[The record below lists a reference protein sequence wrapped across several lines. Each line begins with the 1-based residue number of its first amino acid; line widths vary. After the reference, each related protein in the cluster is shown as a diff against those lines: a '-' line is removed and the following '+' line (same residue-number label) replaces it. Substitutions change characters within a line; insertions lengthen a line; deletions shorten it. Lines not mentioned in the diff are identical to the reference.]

1 VDWLDFRRIGGK
13 IRVHQL
19 HPHPAIHRSEP
30 DFRTTSNACNAISNP
45 IPPPE
50 MAWAGLARLRCFA
63 AHLGPLPRLVNSRV
77 FERFNWIQPI
87 NLSALAVFSA
97 WAV

>member
-1 VDWLDFRRIGGK
+1 
-13 IRVHQL
+13 
-19 HPHPAIHRSEP
+19 
-30 DFRTTSNACNAISNP
+30 
-45 IPPPE
+45 